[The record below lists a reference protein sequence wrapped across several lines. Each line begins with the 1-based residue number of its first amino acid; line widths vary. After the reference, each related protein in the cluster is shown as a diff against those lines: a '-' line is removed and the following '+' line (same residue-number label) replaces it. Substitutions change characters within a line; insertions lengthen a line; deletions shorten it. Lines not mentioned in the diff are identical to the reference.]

1 MLPSILQ
8 CPLRTTQRATL
19 RSERQLDIS
28 EKCTAEALGDQ
39 GLEAAAAAAARML
52 GLTGEI
58 EEMVPAEEAGVAAI
72 NMEGEAEEEAT
83 GAEMESAETGQR

>member
-1 MLPSILQ
+1 
-8 CPLRTTQRATL
+8 
-19 RSERQLDIS
+19 
-28 EKCTAEALGDQ
+28 
-39 GLEAAAAAAARML
+39 ML

-83 GAEMESAETGQR
+83 GEEMESAETGQQ

>member
-39 GLEAAAAAAARML
+39 GLEAAAAAAGML